1 MKTLGDFQFGVS
13 ISVSVKSHC
22 GPLIQA
28 EIAKFG
34 VFKADH
40 GNTNTEME
48 MNFTSRG

>member
-1 MKTLGDFQFGVS
+1 MLVLKA
-13 ISVSVKSHC
+13 IA